1 MNLMIIIIFKL
12 QFQHVHDRR
21 NPPNASV
28 TAGQANP
35 LPVAS
40 DIQYS
45 GILNICQEP
54 VIILLLL

>member
-1 MNLMIIIIFKL
+1 MIIIIILRYSFNI
-12 QFQHVHDRR
+12 VHDRR
-21 NPPNASV
+21 SPPNASV